1 MLRALTVTT
10 RARHEDTRIISNCTC
25 PNVLFKVALW
35 WSRNI
40 LELEWTQTLR
50 SSVLQEPVAQ
60 LLPCTLT
67 LRPSRWLPQVEHPVS
82 EWISGVNIPS
92 CQVMIGM
99 GIPLHRI
106 PDVRR
111 MFGASPATDTTIDF
125 ENDRQVQPLG
135 ACCAC
140 CACCGSF

>member
-1 MLRALTVTT
+1 MSYSRWPCGGA
-10 RARHEDTRIISNCTC
+10 ESNLEVEW
-25 PNVLFKVALW
+25 PQ
-35 WSRNI
+35 I
-40 LELEWTQTLR
+40 LH
-50 SSVLQEPVAQ
+50 SSVFQEPVAQ
-60 LLPCTLT
+60 LLPYTLS
-67 LRPSRWLPQVEHPVS
+67 LRTSRWILQVEHPVS

-111 MFGASPATDTTIDF
+111 MFGVNPSADTTIDF
-125 ENDRQVQPLG
+125 ENDQQVQPLG

-140 CACCGSF
+140 CASACLLIECVCVSQW